1 MDTLKSIIND
11 IDTSSTTKFGQHII
25 CNLKNTMSDRAAS
38 EKQFHDLL
46 ETYRQ
51 QMLPLLYYNWDELS
65 LSERNSCT
73 ILNNFYCGLHLLVNF
88 SELADHVVNESDENN
103 NTTQGVSKDLFCF
116 FINRLIKLN

>member
-1 MDTLKSIIND
+1 
-11 IDTSSTTKFGQHII
+11 
-25 CNLKNTMSDRAAS
+25 MSDRAAS

-51 QMLPLLYYNWDELS
+51 QMLPLVYYNWDELS
-65 LSERNSCT
+65 LSERNYCT

-103 NTTQGVSKDLFCF
+103 NTTQGVSKDSDSLV
-116 FINRLIKLN
+116 RLAGLLQ